1 MTNLDTILKSRDI
14 SLPTKVHRVKA
25 MVFQVVMYGCESWA
39 IKKAEHQNTDA
50 LELWCWRRLLR
61 VPWAAKRSNQS
72 ILWEI
77 NPEYSLEGL
86 MLRLKLQYFGRL
98 MWRADSLENTP
109 MLGEIEGRKRKG
121 WQGEMVGWHH
131 QLNGYEFEQTAWDG
145 EGQGSL
151 ACCSPWGLRV
161 GCDWS
166 DWTRA
171 TMNDKVPCKSQSVWA
186 WILLSAYQ
194 KVHKANLKLSEE
206 KLQLEKEWCGLWE
219 RLSILQSQ
227 NYSLVDQISLSQS
240 AFSWT
245 SPRL

>member
-1 MTNLDTILKSRDI
+1 MDILLYPEKKTRSDIPKRDWPRVSQNLWII
-14 SLPTKVHRVKA
+14 SV
-25 MVFQVVMYGCESWA
+25 
-39 IKKAEHQNTDA
+39 
-50 LELWCWRRLLR
+50 ELWCWRRLLR
-61 VPWAAKRSNQS
+61 VPWTARRSNQS
-72 ILWEI
+72 ILEEI
-77 NPEYSLEGL
+77 SPEYSLEGL

-98 MWRADSLENTP
+98 MWRADSLENTL